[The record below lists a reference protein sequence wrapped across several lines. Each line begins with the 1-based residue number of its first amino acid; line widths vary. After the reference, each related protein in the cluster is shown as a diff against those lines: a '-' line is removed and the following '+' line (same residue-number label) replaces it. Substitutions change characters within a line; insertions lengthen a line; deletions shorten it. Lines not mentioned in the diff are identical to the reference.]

1 VRDAIYDLLSGDA
14 TLLATLTG
22 GVYDA
27 AQVGEISRQ
36 TTAAA
41 FDANQ
46 ELLPCALLKLGALT
60 PVGPYVHS
68 ARLTVSIYLYELAGY
83 TNVEVARERIYTLL
97 HRQTVTPAA
106 GGCWEIVH
114 TDDVLDVRDSALNCS
129 LAISRFAATIRRA

>member
-1 VRDAIYDLLSGDA
+1 MRDAIYDLLSGDA

-36 TTAAA
+36 TTADA
-41 FDANQ
+41 FDANG
-46 ELLPCALLKLGALT
+46 EILPCALLKLGTLA

-83 TNVEVARERIYTLL
+83 VNVEAARERIYTLL
-97 HRQTVTPAA
+97 HRQAVTPTS
-106 GGCWEIVH
+106 GECWEIVH